1 MVKAN
6 LETMTYQEAMNI
18 IGKEIDISDERFMS
32 EYRKLAYNNAGTTMN
47 NVVFLISC
55 IEEVEE

>member
-1 MVKAN
+1 
-6 LETMTYQEAMNI
+6 MNI